1 MPGITLLAPFCHIS
15 YVASLNHSFVMNKS
29 VIIPVHIDGLY
40 LLDEKVIAEPTAD
53 FTNLPYNNTLT
64 DFNYEVPYL
73 SESFISKPFQ
83 NQNLLLPPG
92 VHLHWALPAAL
103 VNGISN
109 ERAPKIFT
117 SQNAVGDGGV
127 VFPVVPDRW
136 LVIRKI
142 EKTVNQAWIVESNY
156 LHRAGTP
163 EDNPYNGISYPL
175 INSGSEQ
182 PYRYMGR
189 HYSVDGEGNVNP
201 EDHKLPRGAGY
212 FQNLTSIGYGSPVF
226 SAFYPNCHSVFGFYD
241 AEVTAD
247 MLATLEYDIWGWYS
261 DASKDPVGLLHAFQK
276 ANKDLSNAGY
286 AKIILDKLNWK
297 IADLDFDCD
306 SLICCGTINYQDFV
320 VRKDALNPE
329 GLAVTVGNTGTEALS
344 TLLGNRINQQFGLDN
359 HHTIIEDQLEALQ
372 LFAKMAGQEL
382 DTGKKMLQAMHE
394 QGFAQV
400 DGGTA
405 WSVSIENA
413 LPVAANPNAGGSPTV
428 QPDGVAFDLPAF
440 MASKIQGLNRLQ
452 QGYDRA
458 GDELVS
464 FQQQLF
470 ADWYKYMVSC
480 YHDDLN
486 THTAD
491 ADRIKFLIEN
501 DHFKLIN
508 RKKQELSDYDA
519 DLAKAAI
526 EVNQS
531 IADFDAGGQE
541 LGNTLLF
548 SNNTAAS
555 SFTLSPEA
563 SLAGQYVAI
572 FQGPD
577 GAAAAPD
584 FFSYAIEPAT
594 KVAALSILVN
604 ISAKAPA
611 VGSYLLQ
618 IDDDPASLV
627 GLATPGELWTAVF
640 VDGVELD
647 PYKPRQWD
655 DIPKERWVHIHFVAQ
670 KPMAAREITLF
681 RGLKGKLASLRIS
694 EKPLSE
700 AELFNDRNVL
710 KLKKAQLKSDKAPR
724 FWLPNDPVV
733 LIAGHDVKVGN
744 RHMVSQ
750 QLDCICFDFS
760 GIIER
765 NQSSHYDLK
774 RIPAV
779 NKLKGLTKRT
789 GNPEGNWNPTLL
801 QWEVIVQD
809 NIKFDGPYSTEF
821 AEDFITSNYTIK
833 TGDYDLAVAG
843 TNVLQGE
850 RIKSYAGST
859 ILSAHAQT
867 KLQSVISS
875 YLLTMAADELTANLG
890 LKKDDLE
897 QVIYAEL
904 VKDIARLKS
913 AAKTQAQVT
922 EAEANSFYNE
932 VFVVFDHLLKAV
944 TSPESI
950 NPFLRHIVAAAM
962 ELSVSNYL
970 SQSLGGFNAALLQL
984 HETMQLPVDDPVSFT
999 ESQAVTMLAA
1009 RLIGGENKRA
1019 PLPLNQFNPIK
1030 TGTIRINQLGII
1042 DNFGQVVNIPI
1053 RTTDVLFSH
1062 SFTVVPK
1069 GKEAFLPPRIVQ
1081 PARLNFRWISA
1092 ANSVANQPNTDA
1104 SQNTNP
1110 ICGWLVPNNLDVS
1123 LMVYDTD
1130 GYILGI
1136 IRQNKTAG
1144 GSLVTEWAPAPGNI
1158 TLTEASQIPN
1168 NHLREMVGK
1177 LIGKSDFAD
1186 FVELLDNTLQQ
1197 IDPENFAQHLDLA
1210 MLIGRPMAVVKAAVS
1225 LEVKGMPAINQG
1237 WDYFNADLGR
1247 NHRETNS
1254 WEKVKFPVLIGE
1266 PGILN
1271 DGVLGFWDEDESAS
1285 VFQSVY
1291 PENIDK
1297 GYFLAH
1303 RDGAHT
1309 FSLSIID
1316 KPKNLTLLIDPRG
1329 EAHATTGILPAKSIS
1344 IPVSQF
1350 KPALARMNVSFFTRP
1365 LLTAKGTIAVSLP
1378 EEADYSWSWLAM
1390 EAGKWTEVST
1400 TGTADKVLFLQ
1411 VFAADSEAIWQD
1423 MLTASWIKETADQ
1436 KARINPKTQWAA
1448 PSPLLLAHL
1457 QSIQQ
1462 LLDAGHIVPM
1472 NAQGRF
1478 SEDILIREGW
1488 LNLSV
1493 TK

>member
-1 MPGITLLAPFCHIS
+1 M
-15 YVASLNHSFVMNKS
+15 
-29 VIIPVHIDGLY
+29 
-40 LLDEKVIAEPTAD
+40 
-53 FTNLPYNNTLT
+53 
-64 DFNYEVPYL
+64 
-73 SESFISKPFQ
+73 
-83 NQNLLLPPG
+83 
-92 VHLHWALPAAL
+92 
-103 VNGISN
+103 
-109 ERAPKIFT
+109 
-117 SQNAVGDGGV
+117 
-127 VFPVVPDRW
+127 VPDRW
-136 LVIRKI
+136 LVIRKVGKNI
-142 EKTVNQAWIVESNY
+142 NQAWIVESNY
-156 LHRAGTP
+156 LHCTGPSA
-163 EDNPYNGISYPL
+163 DNPYNGISYPL

-189 HYSVDGEGNVNP
+189 HYPVDGEGNVSP
-201 EDHKLPRGAGY
+201 DDLRIPRGAGY

-241 AEVTAD
+241 ADVTAD
-247 MLATLEYDIWGWYS
+247 MLAALEYDVWGWYS

-276 ANKDLSNAGY
+276 ANKDSSAGGY
-286 AKIILDKLNWK
+286 AEIILNKLNWK
-297 IADLDFDCD
+297 IAGLDFDCD
-306 SLICCGTINYQDFV
+306 GLICCGTITYQDFV
-320 VRKDALNPE
+320 ARKDALNAD

-344 TLLGNRINQQFGLDN
+344 TLLGSRVNQQFGLDN

-400 DGGTA
+400 DGGIA

-413 LPVAANPNAGGSPTV
+413 SSTDTRPNADGSPAV
-428 QPDGVAFDLPAF
+428 QPDGVAFDLPTF
-440 MASKIQGLNRLQ
+440 MASKVQALNRLQ

-458 GDELVS
+458 SDELIS
-464 FQQQLF
+464 LQQQLF

-491 ADRIKFLIEN
+491 ADRVKFLIEI
-501 DHFKLIN
+501 DHFGLIN
-508 RKKQELSDYDA
+508 QKKQDLSDYEA
-519 DLAKAAI
+519 DLSKAITA
-526 EVNQS
+526 VNQS
-531 IADFDAGGQE
+531 IADFDGGGPE
-541 LGNTLLF
+541 LGNVVLF
-548 SNNTAAS
+548 DDATPAP

-563 SLAGQYVAI
+563 SLAGQYVAV

-577 GAAAAPD
+577 GTAAEPD
-584 FFSYAIEPAT
+584 FFSYAAAPAT
-594 KVAALSILVN
+594 KMVALSVLVN

-611 VGSYLLQ
+611 IGSYLLQ
-618 IDDDPASLV
+618 IDDDPASVL
-627 GLATPGELWTAVF
+627 GPATPGDWWTAVF
-640 VDGVELD
+640 IDGVKLD
-647 PYKPRQWD
+647 PYKLRQWD
-655 DIPKERWVHIHFVAQ
+655 DIPKDRWVHIHLVARA
-670 KPMAAREITLF
+670 PMAARQITLF

-694 EKPLSE
+694 EKLLSE
-700 AELFNDRNVL
+700 EELFTDRNVL
-710 KLKKAQLKSDKAPR
+710 KLKRAQLKSDKAPR

-733 LIAGHDVKVGN
+733 LIAGRDVKVGN
-744 RHMVSQ
+744 RHLVSQ
-750 QLDCICFDFS
+750 QLDCVCFDFT
-760 GIIER
+760 GIIGR

-774 RIPAV
+774 KIPAA
-779 NKLKGLTKRT
+779 KTLKGLTQRP

-809 NIKFDGPYSTEF
+809 NIKLNGPYSTEF
-821 AEDFITSNYTIK
+821 AEDFITSNYAIK
-833 TGDYDLAVAG
+833 TGDYDLAVAS
-843 TNVLQGE
+843 TDVLQGE

-867 KLQSVISS
+867 KLQSVISA
-875 YLLTMAADELTANLG
+875 YLLAMDADELTANLG
-890 LKKDDLE
+890 LEKGDLE
-897 QVIYAEL
+897 QVMYAKLAKE
-904 VKDIARLKS
+904 IARLKG
-913 AAKTQAQVT
+913 AAKNQTT
-922 EAEANSFYNE
+922 EAEANSFHND
-932 VFVVFDHLLKAV
+932 VFVAFDNLLKAV
-944 TSPESI
+944 KPPESI
-950 NPFLRHIVAAAM
+950 NPFLQHVVAAAM
-962 ELSVSNYL
+962 EVSVSNYL

-999 ESQAVTMLAA
+999 ESQAVTSLAA
-1009 RLIGGENKRA
+1009 KLIGGENKRA

-1030 TGTIRINQLGII
+1030 TGTVRINQLGII

-1062 SFTVVPK
+1062 SFTVVSK

-1081 PARLNFRWISA
+1081 PARLNFRWVSA
-1092 ANSVANQPNTDA
+1092 ANSAANRLTADA

-1110 ICGWLVPNNLDVS
+1110 VCGWLMPNKLDVS
-1123 LMVYDTD
+1123 LMVYDAD
-1130 GYILGI
+1130 GYLLGLI
-1136 IRQNKTAG
+1136 QQNKTAG
-1144 GSLVTEWAPAPGNI
+1144 GSSLTEWASAPGNV
-1158 TLTEASQIPN
+1158 TLTDATQIPN
-1168 NHLREMVGK
+1168 NHLREVVGR
-1177 LIGKSDFAD
+1177 LLGKSDFAD

-1210 MLIGRPMAVVKAAVS
+1210 MLVGRPMAVVKAAVS
-1225 LEVKGMPAINQG
+1225 LEVKGMPAINQS

-1247 NHRETNS
+1247 NSRETNR

-1291 PENIDK
+1291 PEDIDK

-1303 RDGAHT
+1303 QDGAHT
-1309 FSLSIID
+1309 FSLSITD

-1344 IPVSQF
+1344 IPASQF

-1365 LLTAKGTIAVSLP
+1365 LLMAKGSIAISLP
-1378 EEADYSWSWLAM
+1378 EEAGYSWSWLAM

-1400 TGTADKVLFLQ
+1400 TGTADKALFSQ
-1411 VFAADSEAIWQD
+1411 VFAADGEAIWQD
-1423 MLTASWIKETADQ
+1423 MLTAGWIKETADQ
-1436 KARINPKTQWAA
+1436 KALINPKTQWTA

-1457 QSIQQ
+1457 QRIQQ
-1462 LLDAGHIVPM
+1462 MLDAGHIVPM
-1472 NAQGRF
+1472 NAQGHF

-1488 LNLSV
+1488 LSLSV

>member
-1 MPGITLLAPFCHIS
+1 M
-15 YVASLNHSFVMNKS
+15 
-29 VIIPVHIDGLY
+29 
-40 LLDEKVIAEPTAD
+40 
-53 FTNLPYNNTLT
+53 
-64 DFNYEVPYL
+64 
-73 SESFISKPFQ
+73 
-83 NQNLLLPPG
+83 
-92 VHLHWALPAAL
+92 
-103 VNGISN
+103 
-109 ERAPKIFT
+109 
-117 SQNAVGDGGV
+117 
-127 VFPVVPDRW
+127 
-136 LVIRKI
+136 VIRKI
-142 EKTVNQAWIVESNY
+142 KKNINQAWIVESNY
-156 LHRAGTP
+156 LHRAGSP
-163 EDNPYNGISYPL
+163 DDNPYNGISYPL
-175 INSGSEQ
+175 TNSGSEQ

-189 HYSVDGEGNVNP
+189 HYPVDGEGNVKP
-201 EDHKLPRGAGY
+201 EDLKIPKGAGY

-241 AEVTAD
+241 ADVTAD
-247 MLATLEYDIWGWYS
+247 MLYTLEYDIWGWYS
-261 DASKDPVGLLHAFQK
+261 DASNDPIGLLHVFQK
-276 ANKDLSNAGY
+276 ANKDSSASGY
-286 AKIILDKLNWK
+286 AEIILNKLNWK

-306 SLICCGTINYQDFV
+306 SLICCGTIKYQDFV

-359 HHTIIEDQLEALQ
+359 HRTIIEDQLEALQ

-413 LPVAANPNAGGSPTV
+413 LPADASPNAGGSPTV
-428 QPDGVAFDLPAF
+428 QPDGVAFDLPSF
-440 MASKIQGLNRLQ
+440 MASKVQALNRLQ
-452 QGYDRA
+452 QGHDRA
-458 GDELVS
+458 NDELVS

-470 ADWYKYMVSC
+470 ADWYKYMVAC

-501 DHFKLIN
+501 DHFELIN
-508 RKKQELSDYDA
+508 RKKQELSDYAA
-519 DLAKAAI
+519 DLSKAI
-526 EVNQS
+526 TEVNQR
-531 IADFDAGGQE
+531 IVDFDGGGQE
-541 LGNTLLF
+541 LGNALLF
-548 SNNTAAS
+548 SGTTPAP
-555 SFTLSPEA
+555 SFTLSPEP
-563 SLAGQYVAI
+563 SLGGQYVAV

-577 GAAAAPD
+577 GAAAEPD
-584 FFSYAIEPAT
+584 FFGYALEPAT
-594 KVAALSILVN
+594 KVAALSVLVN
-604 ISAKAPA
+604 VSAKAPA
-611 VGSYLLQ
+611 VGSYLLR
-618 IDDDPASLV
+618 IDDDPTSIV
-627 GLATPGELWTAVF
+627 GPATPGDLWTAVF
-640 VDGVELD
+640 INGVKLD

-655 DIPKERWVHIHFVAQ
+655 DIPKDRWVHIHLVARA
-670 KPMAAREITLF
+670 PVAAREITLF
-681 RGLKGKLASLRIS
+681 RGLKGKLASLRMS
-694 EKPLSE
+694 EKLLSE
-700 AELFNDRNVL
+700 EDLFNDRNVL

-733 LIAGHDVKVGN
+733 LIAGRDVKVGN
-744 RHMVSQ
+744 RHVVSQ
-750 QLDCICFDFS
+750 RLDCVCFDFS

-779 NKLKGLTKRT
+779 NKLEGLTQRP
-789 GNPEGNWNPTLL
+789 GNPEGNWNPTFL
-801 QWEVIVQD
+801 QWEVIAQD

-821 AEDFITSNYTIK
+821 AEDFITSNYGIK
-833 TGDYDLAVAG
+833 TGDYDLTVEGA
-843 TNVLQGE
+843 NVLQGE

-875 YLLTMAADELTANLG
+875 YLLKMDADELTANLG
-890 LKKDDLE
+890 LQKDDLE
-897 QVIYAEL
+897 QVIYAGL
-904 VKDIARLKS
+904 VKDIARLKGT
-913 AAKTQAQVT
+913 AKNQAT
-922 EAEANSFYNE
+922 EAEANSFHNE
-932 VFVVFDHLLKAV
+932 VFIAFDNLLRAV
-944 TSPESI
+944 TPPESI
-950 NPFLRHIVAAAM
+950 NTFLRHIVAAAM

-984 HETMQLPVDDPVSFT
+984 HETMQLPVADPVSFT
-999 ESQAVTMLAA
+999 ESQAVTSLAA
-1009 RLIGGENKRA
+1009 KLIGGENKRA

-1030 TGTIRINQLGII
+1030 TGTVRINQLGII
-1042 DNFGQVVNIPI
+1042 DNFGQVANIPI

-1092 ANSVANQPNTDA
+1092 ANIASNQSEA

-1110 ICGWLVPNNLDVS
+1110 VCGWLVPNNLDAS
-1123 LMVYDTD
+1123 LMVYDAD
-1130 GYILGI
+1130 GYILGLI
-1136 IRQNKTAG
+1136 QQNKAAG
-1144 GSLVTEWAPAPGNI
+1144 GSAVTEWASAPGNI
-1158 TLTEASQIPN
+1158 TLTDANQIPN
-1168 NHLREMVGK
+1168 SNLREIVSK

-1210 MLIGRPMAVVKAAVS
+1210 MLVGRPMAVVKAIVS
-1225 LEVKGMPAINQG
+1225 LEVKGMPAINQS

-1247 NHRETNS
+1247 NNRETNS

-1309 FSLSIID
+1309 FSLSITD

-1329 EAHATTGILPAKSIS
+1329 EAHATTGILPTKSIS
-1344 IPVSQF
+1344 IPASQF

-1365 LLTAKGTIAVSLP
+1365 LLMPKDSIAISLP
-1378 EEADYSWSWLAM
+1378 EEAGYSWSWLAM
-1390 EAGKWTEVST
+1390 EAGKWTQVST
-1400 TGTADKVLFLQ
+1400 TGTADKALFLQ
-1411 VFAADSEAIWQD
+1411 AFAADGEAIWQD
-1423 MLTASWIKETADQ
+1423 MLTAGWIKETADQ
-1436 KARINPKTQWAA
+1436 KALINPKTQWAA

-1457 QSIQQ
+1457 QRIQQ

-1472 NAQGRF
+1472 NAQGHF
-1478 SEDILIREGW
+1478 SEEILIREGW
-1488 LNLSV
+1488 LHLSV